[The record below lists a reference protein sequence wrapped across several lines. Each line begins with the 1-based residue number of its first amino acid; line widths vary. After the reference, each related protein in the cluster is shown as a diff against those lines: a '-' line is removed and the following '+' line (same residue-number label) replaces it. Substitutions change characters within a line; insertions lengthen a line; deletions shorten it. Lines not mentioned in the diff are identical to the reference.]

1 MLKISKVVRN
11 RARGASMTLR
21 CHCYQTVYLSGVNYS
36 AESDPRSSGV
46 QHDKY
51 GIRELSFNRSS
62 PREYFRGPEPK
73 VEMFF

>member
-11 RARGASMTLR
+11 LARGASMTLL

-46 QHDKY
+46 QNDRYK
-51 GIRELSFNRSS
+51 RTVF
-62 PREYFRGPEPK
+62 
-73 VEMFF
+73 